1 MEEFLRKLKREF
13 NVNSSYS
20 NDTIVGIC
28 KRLREDYD
36 INIYGKMS
44 VKENGDLS
52 YVGVIE
58 SFQFK
63 NDEYCTIETETDI
76 HDTYDEAIID
86 AINSVIGDEQM
97 HIIG

>member
-63 NDEYCTIETETDI
+63 NDEYCIIETETGV

-86 AINSVIGDEQM
+86 AINQVIGDE
-97 HIIG
+97 

>member
-44 VKENGDLS
+44 VKENEDLS

-63 NDEYCTIETETDI
+63 NDEYCIIEMETDI

-86 AINSVIGDEQM
+86 AINSVIGDE
-97 HIIG
+97 

>member
-52 YVGVIE
+52 YVGIIE
-58 SFQFK
+58 LFQFK
-63 NDEYCTIETETDI
+63 NDEYCIIETETDV
-76 HDTYDEAIID
+76 HDTYEEAIVD
-86 AINSVIGDEQM
+86 AINRVIGDE
-97 HIIG
+97 

>member
-20 NDTIVGIC
+20 NDTIFGIC

-63 NDEYCTIETETDI
+63 NDEYCIIEIETDI

-86 AINSVIGDEQM
+86 AINRVIGDE
-97 HIIG
+97 

>member
-20 NDTIVGIC
+20 NDMIVGIC

-63 NDEYCTIETETDI
+63 NDEYYIIETETDI

-86 AINSVIGDEQM
+86 AINRIIGDE
-97 HIIG
+97 

>member
-36 INIYGKMS
+36 INIYGKMN

-63 NDEYCTIETETDI
+63 NDEYCTIETETDV
-76 HDTYDEAIID
+76 HDTYEEAIID
-86 AINSVIGDEQM
+86 AINKVIGDE
-97 HIIG
+97 

>member
-36 INIYGKMS
+36 INIYCKMR

-52 YVGVIE
+52 YIGVIE

-63 NDEYCTIETETDI
+63 NDEYCIIETETDI
-76 HDTYDEAIID
+76 HDTYEKAIID
-86 AINSVIGDEQM
+86 AINRVIGDE
-97 HIIG
+97 

>member
-63 NDEYCTIETETDI
+63 NDEYCIIKTETGV
-76 HDTYDEAIID
+76 HDNYEDAVVD
-86 AINSVIGDEQM
+86 AINKVIGDE
-97 HIIG
+97 

>member
-28 KRLREDYD
+28 KRLREYYD
-36 INIYGKMS
+36 INIYGKMK

-63 NDEYCTIETETDI
+63 NDEYCIIETETAV
-76 HDTYDEAIID
+76 HDTYEEAIVD
-86 AINSVIGDEQM
+86 AINKVIGDE
-97 HIIG
+97 

>member
-63 NDEYCTIETETDI
+63 NDEYCIIEIETDI

-86 AINSVIGDEQM
+86 AINRVIGDE
-97 HIIG
+97 

>member
-36 INIYGKMS
+36 INIYGKMK

-63 NDEYCTIETETDI
+63 NDEYCIIEIETDI

-86 AINSVIGDEQM
+86 AINRVIGDEQM

>member
-63 NDEYCTIETETDI
+63 NDEYCIIETETSV
-76 HDTYDEAIID
+76 HDNYEDAVVD
-86 AINSVIGDEQM
+86 AINKVIGDE
-97 HIIG
+97 

>member
-63 NDEYCTIETETDI
+63 NDEYYIIETETDI

-86 AINSVIGDEQM
+86 AINRIIGDE
-97 HIIG
+97 

>member
-63 NDEYCTIETETDI
+63 NDEYCIIETETSV
-76 HDTYDEAIID
+76 HDTYEEAIVD
-86 AINSVIGDEQM
+86 AINQVVGDE
-97 HIIG
+97 

>member
-63 NDEYCTIETETDI
+63 NDEYCTIETETDV
-76 HDTYDEAIID
+76 HDTYEEAIID
-86 AINSVIGDEQM
+86 AINRVIGDE
-97 HIIG
+97 